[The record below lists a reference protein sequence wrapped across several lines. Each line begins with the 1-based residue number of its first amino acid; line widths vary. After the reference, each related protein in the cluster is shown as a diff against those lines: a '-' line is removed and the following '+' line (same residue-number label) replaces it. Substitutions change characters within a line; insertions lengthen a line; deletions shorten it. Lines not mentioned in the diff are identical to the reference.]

1 MEQTFFKGL
10 LASCLT
16 LMLISATAFL
26 QPAFAGVDSY
36 EIYLN
41 KKLIVKQYVSQ
52 PLTLSSLQLN
62 EANSN
67 DVLVIYY
74 NHCGAIGKGRSIAI
88 KDDHGVLLKEWKFT
102 DATGSDKFSE
112 VTGSDKGMSIPV
124 KDLLALEKK
133 GGSLSL
139 YYSAQQLPAGRL
151 LTHVSRSAK
160 PLAYRKTAMNSLNL
174 I

>member
-1 MEQTFFKGL
+1 MKQTFFKGI

-16 LMLISATAFL
+16 LTLISAAAFL
-26 QPAFAGVDSY
+26 QPVFAGVDSY

-41 KKLIVKQYVSQ
+41 KKLVVKQFVTQ

-88 KDDHGVLLKEWKFT
+88 KDDNGVVLKEWKFT
-102 DATGSDKFSE
+102 DATGSDKFSD

-133 GGSLSL
+133 GASLSL
-139 YYSAQQLPAGRL
+139 YYSSQQLPGGRL
-151 LTHVSRSAK
+151 LTHVNRSAK
-160 PLAYRKTAMNSLNL
+160 PVAYRKTAMNSLNL
-174 I
+174 G